1 MFGQLINGHEGTFI
15 INLIICI
22 ISGLLIGMERESRG
36 KDAGIGTHTL
46 VITGSM
52 IFTFISELVD
62 PSSTSRIAAQVITGI
77 GFLGAGMILRS
88 EESRVRNLT
97 TAASIWY
104 SGAIGML
111 IGFGFHL
118 IAILAVLAGVA
129 ILMVPHPKI
138 RQITKKDG
146 SRVFEIEEFKKL

>member
-1 MFGQLINGHEGTFI
+1 MLQNILTGHEGIFL
-15 INLIICI
+15 INLLICMVC
-22 ISGLLIGMERESRG
+22 GLLIGMEREARG

-52 IFTFISELVD
+52 IFTFISQLVD
-62 PSSTSRIAAQVITGI
+62 PTSTSRIAAQVITGI

-111 IGFGFHL
+111 IGFNFQI
-118 IAILAVLAGVA
+118 IAILAVLAG
-129 ILMVPHPKI
+129 ILILLIPHPKI
-138 RQITKKDG
+138 KQITKKDG
-146 SRVFEIEEFKKL
+146 SMVFEIDEFKKL